1 MTLPDTPQ
9 WRNALLLKIGGYGFS
24 DPLLLDVAGAISAKQ
39 ALTDEQRRYALEF
52 EARLGDEV
60 SRSMMRQAFDDHA
73 LSALRDVPSHSLSS
87 SSVDLRTQQ

>member
-24 DPLLLDVAGAISAKQ
+24 DPLLLDVAGAICAKQ
-39 ALTDEQRRYALEF
+39 ALTDDQRRYALEF

-60 SRSMMRQAFDDHA
+60 SRAMMLQASDDQES
-73 LSALRDVPSHSLSS
+73 SALRSAPLHSLAA
-87 SSVDLRTQQ
+87 SSVDLRHRQ

>member
-24 DPLLLDVAGAISAKQ
+24 DPLLLDVAGAICAKQ
-39 ALTDEQRRYALEF
+39 ALTDEQRRHALEF

-60 SRSMMRQAFDDHA
+60 SRAMTLQASDYQES
-73 LSALRDVPSHSLSS
+73 SAPRSAPLPSLAP
-87 SSVDLRTQQ
+87 SSVDLRHRQ